1 MKASLA
7 RREETSPQS
16 GIYACRPKAG
26 DSTEVR
32 STEITEV
39 PPRADAAPDI
49 AELQQIL
56 RRLRDQVVEVQHL
69 RGRMPT
75 LPPSAMDNDGIAFAE
90 VSLRSL
96 RRNW

>member
-1 MKASLA
+1 MSDMKASLA

-16 GIYACRPKAG
+16 GIYACRPKEDG
-26 DSTEVR
+26 
-32 STEITEV
+32 STEITVV

-96 RRNW
+96 RRTW